1 MTFAELCELAK
12 ERGWKVRV
20 TGPSGRKVGAPLVEL
35 WVILPFEQE
44 PGWSRGYC
52 CDLRTLSLDEAA
64 GRISE
69 AMRDLEPPRIQANQ
83 GESE

>member
-35 WVILPFEQE
+35 WVICPLSE
-44 PGWSRGYC
+44 PGSHRAWC
-52 CDLRTLSLDEAA
+52 CSLRTLSLNEAA
-64 GRISE
+64 GRLAE
-69 AMRDLEPPRIQANQ
+69 AMRELELPRVPANQ